1 MLAVESGQTDNCI
14 ANLMKLLAAT
24 QNTLPY
30 TTLRVAAN
38 RPNLL
43 MVGRRLRLGKHRTA
57 GTPPAISEEKSRGPL
72 LSGPDAKYF
81 CATRGARALR
91 GGLPV
96 LHGDLFWVLNL
107 ALASALNTIGFH

>member
-1 MLAVESGQTDNCI
+1 
-14 ANLMKLLAAT
+14 
-24 QNTLPY
+24 
-30 TTLRVAAN
+30 
-38 RPNLL
+38 

-57 GTPPAISEEKSRGPL
+57 GTPPAISEEKSRESL

>member
-1 MLAVESGQTDNCI
+1 MLAVESGQADNCI
-14 ANLMKLLAAT
+14 ANLTKLLAAT
-24 QNTLPY
+24 LNTLPN

-43 MVGRRLRLGKHRTA
+43 IVGRRLQLDKHRTA
-57 GTPPAISEEKSRGPL
+57 GRPPAIREEKSQGPL

-81 CATRGARALR
+81 CATRRARALR

>member
-1 MLAVESGQTDNCI
+1 
-14 ANLMKLLAAT
+14 MKLLAAT

-43 MVGRRLRLGKHRTA
+43 IVRRRLRLGKHRTA
-57 GTPPAISEEKSRGPL
+57 STPPAISEEKSRESL

-81 CATRGARALR
+81 CATRGARALG